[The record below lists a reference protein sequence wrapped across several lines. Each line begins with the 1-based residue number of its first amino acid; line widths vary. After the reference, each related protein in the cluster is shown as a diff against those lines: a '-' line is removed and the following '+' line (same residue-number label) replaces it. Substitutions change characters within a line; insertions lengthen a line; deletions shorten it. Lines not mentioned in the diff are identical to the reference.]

1 MVIYPLKM
9 VIFYGFCEKF
19 TTTNRQDF
27 AEVRGPRGVGA
38 DEARCGTDGVEGS
51 HAAATVLGDAWNG
64 WRGEAYGGW
73 TIIVMINNNL

>member
-38 DEARCGTDGVEGS
+38 DEARCGTNGVEGS
-51 HAAATVLGDAWNG
+51 DAAANSPWGCLERMEGG
-64 WRGEAYGGW
+64 SIWRMDDNSY
-73 TIIVMINNNL
+73 NL